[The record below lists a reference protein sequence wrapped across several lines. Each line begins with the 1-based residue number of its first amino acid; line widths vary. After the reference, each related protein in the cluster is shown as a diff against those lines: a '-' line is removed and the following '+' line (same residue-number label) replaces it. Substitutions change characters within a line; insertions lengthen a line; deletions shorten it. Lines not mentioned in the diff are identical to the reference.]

1 MLYLKGD
8 FLNAGIA
15 WFALGLAVAHIYA
28 IRGRSTSFGSP
39 YLVIFQCL
47 ISLPDPANQ
56 YIIEMFVFT
65 MWEIFKIPSPVL
77 QYQSLAV
84 TM

>member
-28 IRGRSTSFGSP
+28 IWGRSTSFGSP
-39 YLVIFQCL
+39 YSVICQIMADGDEFEGRTN
-47 ISLPDPANQ
+47 A
-56 YIIEMFVFT
+56 FT
-65 MWEIFKIPSPVL
+65 VHS
-77 QYQSLAV
+77 
-84 TM
+84 